1 MYNIMEDNALENEQ
15 QQHRHDNNSQQPQ
28 EKPWIKNMMF
38 FFLVIGIIVAIFYLT
53 ASPRRKEISYE
64 TFLGDLTQN
73 KIEQVTYTD
82 SYILISYY
90 DDTESYMG
98 PHNIEQVQSA
108 INLYNASTELTVVNQ
123 FSTIPNTT
131 DWSSI
136 GFMIVTL
143 LGGLFLIIFLSKTIN
158 KSTKQSFDFT
168 KNRARIAKSTFT
180 FNDVAGA
187 EEEKEEVRE
196 IVEFLKSPE
205 RFTQMGARIPKGV
218 LLVGPPGT
226 GKTLLAKAIAGE
238 AGVPFFSI
246 SGSDFMELFVGVG
259 ASRVR
264 DLFLQAKHASPCI
277 VFIDEIDAIGR
288 QRGTGLGGGNDEREQ
303 TLNQLLVQMDGF
315 ETNEGIIVVAATN
328 RADILDPALMRP
340 GRFDRQIYIHVPD
353 VKGREEILKVHSR
366 NKRLEKDV
374 DFKQIARITSGFTGA
389 EIENLL
395 NEAAII
401 AAKNNKHEISMI
413 DITEGI
419 NKVTMGPQKKSRV
432 VTDADKKITAFHEAG
447 HAVVGKSI
455 TNSDPIHEISIV
467 PRGNAAG
474 YTVSRPDNDDTHIT
488 KSKLFDMIIM
498 LLAGRVAEKL
508 FLNDI
513 TTGASNDIER
523 ATALARR
530 MVTEFGMTNNLGLMH
545 LGSESSY
552 FIGKDYMERN
562 NYSEAYAEKIDTAI
576 SEILTSAEKE
586 AEKILSAKKKI
597 VSNMVEVLLAKETI
611 YSDEVDLLM
620 SKKSAKTVIETI
632 DAKRSSEKNT
642 TNSEEKPRK
651 TKKSTEVKNSI
662 VKNENPE
669 ETQGNKQ
676 NKIEI
681 LPSGEISEN
690 FENALKENKK
700 TTRKKQ

>member
-1 MYNIMEDNALENEQ
+1 MEQENRNTQPNKSPQ
-15 QQHRHDNNSQQPQ
+15 QNQ
-28 EKPWIKNMMF
+28 ERPWIRNMVF
-38 FFLVIGIIVAIFYLT
+38 CFLLIGIIIALFYLT
-53 ASPRRKEISYE
+53 TSPRRVEISYE
-64 TFLGDLTQN
+64 TFLNDLTQN
-73 KIEQVTYTD
+73 KIEQVDYTD
-82 SYILISYY
+82 NYIVISYY
-90 DDTESYMG
+90 DDNVAYMG
-98 PHNIEQVQSA
+98 PHNMNQVQEA
-108 INLYNASTELTVVNQ
+108 INLHNLATETNKVSQ
-123 FSTIPNTT
+123 FSGIRETT
-131 DWSSI
+131 DWGSI
-136 GFMIVTL
+136 IFPIITL
-143 LGGLFLIIFLSKTIN
+143 LGGLVIVILISRTLN

-168 KNRARIAKSTFT
+168 KNRARIARSTYT

-187 EEEKEEVRE
+187 EEEKEEVKE
-196 IVEFLKSPE
+196 IVEFLKNPHK
-205 RFTQMGARIPKGV
+205 FTAMGARIPKGV

-288 QRGTGLGGGNDEREQ
+288 QRGTGMGGGNDEREQ

-315 ETNEGIIVVAATN
+315 ETNEGIIVIAATN

-366 NKRLEKDV
+366 NKKLEKNV

-389 EIENLL
+389 ELENLL

-401 AAKNNKHEISMI
+401 ATKNNKTAISMI

-432 VTDADKKITAFHEAG
+432 ITEKDKKITAYHESG
-447 HAVVGKSI
+447 HAVVGKCI
-455 TNSDPIHEISIV
+455 PNSDPIHEISIV

-474 YTVSRPDNDDTHIT
+474 YTVSRPDTDDTHVT
-488 KSKLFDMIIM
+488 KSKLFDMITM
-498 LLAGRVAEKL
+498 LLAGRVAERL
-508 FLNDI
+508 FLDDI

-523 ATALARR
+523 ATSLARR
-530 MVTEFGMTNNLGLMH
+530 MVAEFGMSDSLGLLH

-552 FIGKDYMERN
+552 FLGKDYMERN
-562 NYSEAYAEKIDTAI
+562 TYSESYAEKIDSAV
-576 SEILTSAEKE
+576 SEILLNAEKQ
-586 AEKILSAKKKI
+586 AEKILTSHKKI
-597 VSNMVEVLLAKETI
+597 VANMVEVLLAKETI

-620 SKKSAKTVIETI
+620 AKKSAKSVIEKIEERATTSVEA
-632 DAKRSSEKNT
+632 AKT
-642 TNSEEKPRK
+642 TKKPRK
-651 TKKSTEVKNSI
+651 QKETGELKESI
-662 VKNENPE
+662 VKNDSPE
-669 ETQGNKQ
+669 MTEDSQKNKL
-676 NKIEI
+676 EI
-681 LPSGEISEN
+681 LPSSEISEN
-690 FENALKENKK
+690 FENALKEKKNKNK
-700 TTRKKQ
+700 EK

>member
-1 MYNIMEDNALENEQ
+1 MEEFILEQENRNTQ
-15 QQHRHDNNSQQPQ
+15 QNKTPQQNQ
-28 EKPWIKNMMF
+28 ERPWIRNMVF
-38 FFLVIGIIVAIFYLT
+38 CFLLIGIIIALFYLT
-53 ASPRRKEISYE
+53 TSPRRVEISYE
-64 TFLGDLTQN
+64 TFLNDLAQN
-73 KIEQVTYTD
+73 KIEQVDYTD
-82 SYILISYY
+82 NYIVISYY
-90 DDTESYMG
+90 DDNVAYMG
-98 PHNIEQVQSA
+98 PHNMNQVQEA
-108 INLYNASTELTVVNQ
+108 INLHNLATETNKVSQ
-123 FSTIPNTT
+123 FSGIRETT
-131 DWSSI
+131 DWGSI
-136 GFMIVTL
+136 IFPIITL
-143 LGGLFLIIFLSKTIN
+143 LGGLVIVILISRTLN

-168 KNRARIAKSTFT
+168 KNRARIARSTYT

-187 EEEKEEVRE
+187 EEEKEEVKE
-196 IVEFLKSPE
+196 IVEFLKNPHK
-205 RFTQMGARIPKGV
+205 FTAMGARIPKGV

-288 QRGTGLGGGNDEREQ
+288 QRGTGMGGGNDEREQ

-315 ETNEGIIVVAATN
+315 ETNEGIIVIAATN

-366 NKRLEKDV
+366 NKKLEKNV

-401 AAKNNKHEISMI
+401 ATKNNKTAISMI

-432 VTDADKKITAFHEAG
+432 ITEKDKKITAYHESG
-447 HAVVGKSI
+447 HAVVGKCI
-455 TNSDPIHEISIV
+455 PNSDPIHEISIV

-474 YTVSRPDNDDTHIT
+474 YTVSRPDTDDTHVT
-488 KSKLFDMIIM
+488 KSKLFDMITM
-498 LLAGRVAEKL
+498 LLAGRVAERL
-508 FLNDI
+508 FLDDI

-523 ATALARR
+523 ATSLARR
-530 MVTEFGMTNNLGLMH
+530 MVAEFGMSDSLGLLH
-545 LGSESSY
+545 LGSENSY
-552 FIGKDYMERN
+552 FLGKDYMERN
-562 NYSEAYAEKIDTAI
+562 TYSESYAEKIDSAV
-576 SEILTSAEKE
+576 SEILLNAEKQ
-586 AEKILSAKKKI
+586 AEKILTSHKKI
-597 VSNMVEVLLAKETI
+597 VANMVEVLLAKETI

-620 SKKSAKTVIETI
+620 AKKSAKSVIEKIEERVTTSVET
-632 DAKRSSEKNT
+632 AKT
-642 TNSEEKPRK
+642 TKKPRK
-651 TKKSTEVKNSI
+651 QKESGELKESI
-662 VKNENPE
+662 VKNDSPE
-669 ETQGNKQ
+669 MTEASQKNKL
-676 NKIEI
+676 EI

-700 TTRKKQ
+700 TTRKK

>member
-1 MYNIMEDNALENEQ
+1 MEDHILENGQ
-15 QQHRHDNNSQQPQ
+15 QQGSPINKTPQQQ
-28 EKPWIKNMMF
+28 EKPWVKNMLF
-38 FFLVIGIIVAIFYLT
+38 CFILVGIIIALFYLT
-53 ASPRRKEISYE
+53 SSPRQKEISYE
-64 TFLGDLTQN
+64 TFLTNLQEN
-73 KIEQVTYTD
+73 KIEEVYYTD
-82 SYILISYY
+82 NYILISYH
-90 DDTESYMG
+90 DETEAYMG
-98 PHNIEQVQSA
+98 PHFAERVQKAIDDYNIPT
-108 INLYNASTELTVVNQ
+108 NLSDVSE
-123 FSTIPNTT
+123 FSSIRNTT
-131 DWSSI
+131 DWGSI
-136 GFMIVTL
+136 IFMVITL
-143 LGGLFLIIFLSKTIN
+143 VGGLLLIIFFSRTIN

-168 KNRARIAKSTFT
+168 KNRARIAKSTYT
-180 FNDVAGA
+180 FGDVAGA

-196 IVEFLKSPE
+196 IVEFLKSPQ

-264 DLFLQAKHASPCI
+264 DLFSQAKQASPCI

-315 ETNEGIIVVAATN
+315 ETNEGIIVIAATN

-340 GRFDRQIYIHVPD
+340 GRFDRQIYINVPD
-353 VKGREEILKVHSR
+353 VKGREEILKVHSK
-366 NKRLEKDV
+366 NKKLEKDV

-401 AAKNNKHEISMI
+401 ATKNNKSEISME

-419 NKVTMGPQKKSRV
+419 NKVTMGPQKRSRV
-432 VTDADKKITAFHEAG
+432 VTDSDKKITAYHEAG
-447 HAVVGKSI
+447 HAVVGKS
-455 TNSDPIHEISIV
+455 TTTSDPVHEISIV

-474 YTVSRPDNDDTHIT
+474 YTVSRPDTDDTHVSKT
-488 KSKLFDMIIM
+488 KLFDMITM

-523 ATALARR
+523 ATSLARK
-530 MVTEFGMTNNLGLMH
+530 MVTEFGMTNSLGLMH

-562 NYSEAYAEKIDTAI
+562 NYSEAYAEKVDTAI
-576 SEILTSAEKE
+576 SEILATAEKE
-586 AEKILSAKKKI
+586 AEKILSSKKKI

-620 SKKSAKTVIETI
+620 AKKSAKVVIETI
-632 DAKRSSEKNT
+632 DKKRALNKEESNAPKQRKHKDT
-642 TNSEEKPRK
+642 TNVK
-651 TKKSTEVKNSI
+651 TSI
-662 VKNENPE
+662 VKNDNPE
-669 ETQGNKQ
+669 STQDGHN

-681 LPSGEISEN
+681 LPSDEISDN
-690 FENALKENKK
+690 FEKALKETKK
-700 TTRKKQ
+700 TTRKKLS

>member
-1 MYNIMEDNALENEQ
+1 MEEYTLEQENRNTQPNKSPQ
-15 QQHRHDNNSQQPQ
+15 QNQ
-28 EKPWIKNMMF
+28 ERPWIRNMVF
-38 FFLVIGIIVAIFYLT
+38 CFLLIGIIIALFYLT
-53 ASPRRKEISYE
+53 TSPRRVEISYE
-64 TFLGDLTQN
+64 TFLNDLTQN
-73 KIEQVTYTD
+73 KIEQVDYTD
-82 SYILISYY
+82 NYIVISYY
-90 DDTESYMG
+90 DDNVAYMG
-98 PHNIEQVQSA
+98 PHNMNQVQEA
-108 INLYNASTELTVVNQ
+108 INLHNLATETNKVSQ
-123 FSTIPNTT
+123 FSGIRETT
-131 DWSSI
+131 DWGSI
-136 GFMIVTL
+136 IFPIITL
-143 LGGLFLIIFLSKTIN
+143 LGGLVIVILISRTLN

-168 KNRARIAKSTFT
+168 KNRARIARSTYT

-187 EEEKEEVRE
+187 EEEKEEVKE
-196 IVEFLKSPE
+196 IVEFLKNPHK
-205 RFTQMGARIPKGV
+205 FTAMGARIPKGV

-288 QRGTGLGGGNDEREQ
+288 QRGTGMGGGNDEREQ

-315 ETNEGIIVVAATN
+315 ETNEGIIVIAATN

-366 NKRLEKDV
+366 NKKLEKNV

-389 EIENLL
+389 ELENLL

-401 AAKNNKHEISMI
+401 ATKNNKTAISMI

-432 VTDADKKITAFHEAG
+432 ITEKDKKITAYHESG
-447 HAVVGKSI
+447 HAVVGKCI
-455 TNSDPIHEISIV
+455 PNSDPIHEISIV

-474 YTVSRPDNDDTHIT
+474 YTVSRPDTDDTHVT
-488 KSKLFDMIIM
+488 KSKLFDMITM
-498 LLAGRVAEKL
+498 LLAGRVAERL
-508 FLNDI
+508 FLDDI

-523 ATALARR
+523 ATSLARR
-530 MVTEFGMTNNLGLMH
+530 MVAEFGMSDSLGLLH

-552 FIGKDYMERN
+552 FLGKDYMERN
-562 NYSEAYAEKIDTAI
+562 TYSESYAEKIDSAV
-576 SEILTSAEKE
+576 SEILLNAEKQ
-586 AEKILSAKKKI
+586 AEKILTSHKKI
-597 VSNMVEVLLAKETI
+597 VANMVEVLLAKETI

-620 SKKSAKTVIETI
+620 AKKSAKSVIEKIEERATTSVET
-632 DAKRSSEKNT
+632 AKT
-642 TNSEEKPRK
+642 TKKPRK
-651 TKKSTEVKNSI
+651 QKETGELKESI
-662 VKNENPE
+662 VKNDSPE
-669 ETQGNKQ
+669 MTEDSQKNKL
-676 NKIEI
+676 EI
-681 LPSGEISEN
+681 LPSSEISEN
-690 FENALKENKK
+690 FENALKEKKNKNK
-700 TTRKKQ
+700 EK

>member
-1 MYNIMEDNALENEQ
+1 LEQENRNTQ
-15 QQHRHDNNSQQPQ
+15 QNKTPQQNQ
-28 EKPWIKNMMF
+28 ERPWIRNMVF
-38 FFLVIGIIVAIFYLT
+38 CFLLIGIIIALFYLT
-53 ASPRRKEISYE
+53 TSPRRVEISYE
-64 TFLGDLTQN
+64 TFLNDLAQN
-73 KIEQVTYTD
+73 KIEQVDYTD
-82 SYILISYY
+82 NYIVISYY
-90 DDTESYMG
+90 DDNVAYMG
-98 PHNIEQVQSA
+98 PHNMNQVQEA
-108 INLYNASTELTVVNQ
+108 INLHNLATETNKVSQ
-123 FSTIPNTT
+123 FSGIRETT
-131 DWSSI
+131 DWGSI
-136 GFMIVTL
+136 IFPIITL
-143 LGGLFLIIFLSKTIN
+143 LGGLVIVILISRTLN

-168 KNRARIAKSTFT
+168 KNRARIARSTYT

-187 EEEKEEVRE
+187 EEEKEEVKE
-196 IVEFLKSPE
+196 IVEFLKNPHK
-205 RFTQMGARIPKGV
+205 FTAMGARIPKGV

-288 QRGTGLGGGNDEREQ
+288 QRGTGMGGGNDEREQ

-315 ETNEGIIVVAATN
+315 ETNEGIIVIAATN

-366 NKRLEKDV
+366 NKKLEKNV

-401 AAKNNKHEISMI
+401 ATKNNKTAISMI

-432 VTDADKKITAFHEAG
+432 ITEKDKKITAYHESG
-447 HAVVGKSI
+447 HAVVGKCI
-455 TNSDPIHEISIV
+455 PNSDPIHEISIV

-474 YTVSRPDNDDTHIT
+474 YTVSRPDTDDTHVT
-488 KSKLFDMIIM
+488 KSKLFDMITM
-498 LLAGRVAEKL
+498 LLAGRVAERL
-508 FLNDI
+508 FLDDI

-523 ATALARR
+523 ATSLARR
-530 MVTEFGMTNNLGLMH
+530 MVAEFGMSDSLGLLH
-545 LGSESSY
+545 LGSENSY
-552 FIGKDYMERN
+552 FLGKDYMERN
-562 NYSEAYAEKIDTAI
+562 TYSESYAEKIDSAV
-576 SEILTSAEKE
+576 SEILLNAEKQ
-586 AEKILSAKKKI
+586 AEKILTSHKKI
-597 VSNMVEVLLAKETI
+597 VANMVEVLLAKETI

-620 SKKSAKTVIETI
+620 AKKSAKSVIEKIEERVTTSVET
-632 DAKRSSEKNT
+632 AKT
-642 TNSEEKPRK
+642 TKKPRK
-651 TKKSTEVKNSI
+651 QKESGELKESI
-662 VKNENPE
+662 VKNDSPE
-669 ETQGNKQ
+669 MTEASQKNKL
-676 NKIEI
+676 EI

-700 TTRKKQ
+700 TTRKK